1 MMIIHYDTIEE
12 MVDIVDYL
20 VRKGLTFEVFT
31 MRGHIKLSGG
41 Y

>member
-1 MMIIHYDTIEE
+1 MIIHYDTIEE
-12 MVDIVDYL
+12 MVDIIEHL

-31 MRGHIKLSGG
+31 MSEQIKLEGG

>member
-1 MMIIHYDTIEE
+1 MIIHYDSIEQ
-12 MVDIVDYL
+12 MVEIVEHL

-31 MRGHIKLSGG
+31 ISGQIKLGGG